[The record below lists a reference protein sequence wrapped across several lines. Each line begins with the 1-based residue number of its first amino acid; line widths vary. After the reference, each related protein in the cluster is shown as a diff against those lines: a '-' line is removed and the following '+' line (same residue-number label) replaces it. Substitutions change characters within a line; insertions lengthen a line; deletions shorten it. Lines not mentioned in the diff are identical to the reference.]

1 MISKSTFFKVRPKK
15 VVYGKFKN
23 FDLNNF
29 KNEIR
34 TKMQLIDKYEI
45 SEEEFLKVLNKH
57 APLKRKLL
65 EQIMFLT

>member
-34 TKMQLIDKYEI
+34 TKIKSIDKYEKF
-45 SEEEFLKVLNKH
+45 EEEFLIK
-57 APLKRKLL
+57 
-65 EQIMFLT
+65 